1 MKQGPFYTLF
11 IDLLK
16 DLFDAENQIVEAL
29 PKLIQ
34 ASSHAELKDAFAQHL
49 DETNNQ
55 IQRLKTIFKMLNENP
70 TGKKCPG
77 MQGLLDEGKEVIRQ
91 AGSAAVKDAHLII
104 AAQKV
109 EHYEIAAY
117 GSARAI
123 ARHLSD
129 IEYNDRVD
137 FDEIADLLQES
148 LDEEAN
154 ADEKLTEI
162 AEGSFFTTGIN
173 EEAEREEESRNQ

>member
-1 MKQGPFYTLF
+1 
-11 IDLLK
+11 
-16 DLFDAENQIVEAL
+16 
-29 PKLIQ
+29 
-34 ASSHAELKDAFAQHL
+34 
-49 DETNNQ
+49 
-55 IQRLKTIFKMLNENP
+55 MLNENP